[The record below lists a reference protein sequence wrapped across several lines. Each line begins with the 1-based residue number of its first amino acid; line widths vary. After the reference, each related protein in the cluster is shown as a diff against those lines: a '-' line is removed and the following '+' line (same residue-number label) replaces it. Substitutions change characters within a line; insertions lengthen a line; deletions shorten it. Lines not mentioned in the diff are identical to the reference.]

1 MFAIWVVCIMP
12 ETFTGLAISCRCECT
27 HPAVI
32 RPSTEVGW
40 ADSSRWTRTW
50 SGSSPSDSFEHH
62 PSEVGVET
70 VESVI
75 VSVNNP
81 IAICL
86 NLNAK
91 QKKNYLEKVMYDNT
105 RTTLTHYFV
114 YLWMESREWFV
125 GCEHF
130 CFISSIC
137 ICKDCFVVD
146 IIWVIV
152 I

>member
-1 MFAIWVVCIMP
+1 MFAIWIVCIMP

-91 QKKNYLEKVMYDNT
+91 QKKLFGKSHVRQYSHNLNSLLCIPMDGISWMIRWMWTFLFHQQHLYL
-105 RTTLTHYFV
+105 
-114 YLWMESREWFV
+114 
-125 GCEHF
+125 
-130 CFISSIC
+130 
-137 ICKDCFVVD
+137 
-146 IIWVIV
+146 
-152 I
+152 